1 MNGVLGWDIGGVN
14 TKVARVANA
23 RVLAARAAPYELQR
37 DPTALAPLLARLA
50 RDLGAAPADA
60 HAVTMTAEL
69 SQLFRTKRE
78 GVGFVLD
85 AVGAAFPDACVR
97 VWSVD
102 ARWRTPAQ
110 ARREPL
116 AVAAANWAATAHVV
130 GRQCP
135 DCLLV
140 DVGTT
145 TTDIIPIR
153 GGAPMAR
160 GRTDVER
167 LQEGELVYSGALRTP
182 VEAIASTVPVRG
194 HETGVSAEGFALAGD
209 VHVWRGELAPADY
222 SVPTPDGRPAT
233 KKFAGERL
241 ARVICA
247 DREMLDEAAIA
258 EIAGV
263 LAAAQVGRIAAA
275 IQRVIARHPSLE
287 TAVVTGLG
295 AFLGRA
301 AARAAGL
308 NVSTAFCRLLRP
320 CHESADCSS
329 CPAAARSRTRFA
341 RWTRGFRS
349 RTTPRIGW
357 RCWRW
362 TSTRIS
368 SPIDLRAACSSR
380 ASSKRA
386 GRSA

>member
-37 DPTALAPLLARLA
+37 DPTARAPLLARLA

-102 ARWRTPAQ
+102 AQWRTPAQ

-167 LQEGELVYSGALRTP
+167 LREEADVGRFGGAW
-182 VEAIASTVPVRG
+182 
-194 HETGVSAEGFALAGD
+194 GD
-209 VHVWRGELAPADY
+209 AKVV
-222 SVPTPDGRPAT
+222 
-233 KKFAGERL
+233 
-241 ARVICA
+241 
-247 DREMLDEAAIA
+247 AIA
-258 EIAGV
+258 E
-263 LAAAQVGRIAAA
+263 
-275 IQRVIARHPSLE
+275 
-287 TAVVTGLG
+287 GLG
-295 AFLGRA
+295 GVGAGLPAVTRAVAPGLGDFPAAA
-301 AARAAGL
+301 AARRVGLHVPHLSDPLGPAARH
-308 NVSTAFCRLLRP
+308 A
-320 CHESADCSS
+320 
-329 CPAAARSRTRFA
+329 PAAAVA
-341 RWTRGFRS
+341 
-349 RTTPRIGW
+349 
-357 RCWRW
+357 
-362 TSTRIS
+362 
-368 SPIDLRAACSSR
+368 L
-380 ASSKRA
+380 
-386 GRSA
+386 